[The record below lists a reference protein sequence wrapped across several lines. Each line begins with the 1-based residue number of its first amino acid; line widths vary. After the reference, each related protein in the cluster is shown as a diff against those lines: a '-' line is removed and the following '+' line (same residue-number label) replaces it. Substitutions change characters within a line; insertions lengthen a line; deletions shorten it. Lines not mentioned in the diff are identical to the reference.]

1 MVDFLQALAVAAEV
15 IVCPSPKQ
23 GGFGKGS
30 ILPQRLISVLDRFLV
45 LALIQKYFGPD
56 IIGRV
61 ESRIS
66 LNHRVQAP
74 LRRWRN
80 RLFPA
85 GFAHSLLGS

>member
-1 MVDFLQALAVAAEV
+1 MVDFLQALAVATEV
-15 IVCPSPKQ
+15 IVCPGPKQ
-23 GGFGKGS
+23 GGFGKRG
-30 ILPQRLISVLDRFLV
+30 ILAQYLIAILDRLLL

-74 LRRWRN
+74 LRRCEIAFFK
-80 RLFPA
+80 LALPIYC
-85 GFAHSLLGS
+85 